1 MKRKTEVKT
10 PKKVGYLKYL
20 KLKER
25 ELGTRHSLEQV
36 VAFEHKYR
44 PWGLVYFLHCLP
56 RYFRDMRDR
65 YKNYKIEHLKIGR
78 QKWRDGQLYIKNIP
92 YYIASETAAYL
103 MAIIRDYLREYAKI
117 TYSIGNSLTEKDGK
131 ENNCFYVCAVGFG
144 DGDGLDEWRGKVNE
158 VADKFNEAAE
168 LHYAAVSQRDL
179 KDGMRLWGEYRRSVS
194 DAFDML
200 KVIFHDLEE

>member
-10 PKKVGYLKYL
+10 PRKVGYLKYL
-20 KLKER
+20 KLKEK
-25 ELGTRHSLEQV
+25 ELGTQHSLEQV
-36 VAFEHKYR
+36 GTFEHKYR
-44 PWGLVYFLHCLP
+44 PWGLVYFFHCLP
-56 RYFRDMRDR
+56 RYLRDMRDR

-78 QKWRDGQLYIKNIP
+78 QKWRDGQLYIKDIP

-131 ENNCFYVCAVGFG
+131 ENNCFYVRAVGFG